1 MILYENDPI
10 GLLVMACNL
19 EPLVMMQQP
28 IRRNHLEKHHYNHA
42 KNVKREQ
49 VQTPICWVCYTTFCV
64 GTTRFLFHF
73 PWPPVVVNHDIFMVF
88 VQVVHRCRPFEDLE
102 S

>member
-28 IRRNHLEKHHYNHA
+28 IRRNHLEEHHYNHA
-42 KNVKREQ
+42 KMSNENKFKHQYVGS
-49 VQTPICWVCYTTFCV
+49 VIPHFAWVLQDSFFIFHGLLLWLTMIFSRC
-64 GTTRFLFHF
+64 LFKLF
-73 PWPPVVVNHDIFMVF
+73 IDV
-88 VQVVHRCRPFEDLE
+88 DLLRT
-102 S
+102 